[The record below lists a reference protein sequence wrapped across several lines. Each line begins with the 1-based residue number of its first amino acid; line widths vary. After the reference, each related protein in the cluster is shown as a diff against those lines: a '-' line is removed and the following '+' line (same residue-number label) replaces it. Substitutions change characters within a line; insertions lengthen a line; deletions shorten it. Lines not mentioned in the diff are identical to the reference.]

1 MTPLGAGVLLLWGT
15 LVGLD
20 LVSVGQVMISRPLV
34 AASVAGAILGD
45 PVGGVTVGLVLE
57 LFALEVLPVG
67 ASRYPDYGPASVAA
81 AAVAAGPDPLRNLG
95 IAVTAG
101 LIVAYGSEFTILEL
115 RRRNSRAVQRH
126 LEQLSTGD
134 PALIRAFHRAGLAR
148 DALRSLALTAGGL
161 GVALLARHWPP
172 LTPRSAA
179 LLDVAAIGAGISAAL
194 SGALRA
200 AGTNVGMRWFAI
212 GIAAG
217 IGVVALL

>member
-1 MTPLGAGVLLLWGT
+1 MTPLGAAALLVWGT

-67 ASRYPDYGPASVAA
+67 ASRYPDYGPASIAA

-101 LIVAYGSEFTILEL
+101 LVVAFLSEFTILEL
-115 RRRNSRAVQRH
+115 RRRNTEAVHANLDR
-126 LEQLSTGD
+126 LSTGD
-134 PALIRAFHRAGLAR
+134 PAVVRQFHRAGLAR
-148 DALRSLALTAGGL
+148 DALRSFILTACGL
-161 GVALLARHWPP
+161 GVAVIARHWPP

-179 LLDVAAIGAGISAAL
+179 LLDVAAIGTGISAAL

-200 AGTNVGMRWFAI
+200 AGTYVGLRWFAI

-217 IGVVALL
+217 IGVVALR